1 LVLGRTIPGFSSDSI
16 RLDQA
21 RSTKRSATNVAR
33 QNKLKVLAD
42 AKVSWRKDREAKRE
56 VAMVV

>member
-1 LVLGRTIPGFSSDSI
+1 
-16 RLDQA
+16 
-21 RSTKRSATNVAR
+21 VAR